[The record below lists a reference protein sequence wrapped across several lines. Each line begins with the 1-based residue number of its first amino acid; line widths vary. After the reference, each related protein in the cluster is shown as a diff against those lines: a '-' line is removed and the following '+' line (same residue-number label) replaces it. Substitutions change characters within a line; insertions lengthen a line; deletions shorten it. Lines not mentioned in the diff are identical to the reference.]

1 MENVDA
7 AMTVLAVIRL
17 WTFASFYGRNGLSDL
32 GFAREISHGSCTS
45 GYMDATVFLALQSAE
60 C

>member
-1 MENVDA
+1 
-7 AMTVLAVIRL
+7 MTVLAVIRL
-17 WTFASFYGRNGLSDL
+17 WTFSSFHGRSGLSDL

-45 GYMDATVFLALQSAE
+45 GYMDATVFLALQK